1 MLSRAPVVAYRLREH
16 INARSTIANHSLVEK
31 YIEPAITAGSMRE
44 GEGVKRVRRFT
55 GLGESIGVSGAML
68 SKT

>member
-1 MLSRAPVVAYRLREH
+1 MHA
-16 INARSTIANHSLVEK
+16 NARSTNANHNRAGK
-31 YIEPAITAGSMRE
+31 YIEPAIKAGSMRE